1 MRLGYI
7 RVSTIEQNEARQE
20 VLMEKLG
27 VERVFIDKQTG
38 TNTTVFQN
46 ILTAHNIK

>member
-27 VERVFIDKQTG
+27 VEKVRE
-38 TNTTVFQN
+38 TNF
-46 ILTAHNIK
+46 